1 MGIEPTHRILYGST
15 VLKTG
20 RHTRYLSA
28 SIVYKAMIILFS
40 ALPIRGFRF
49 DKKWKII
56 YNHKIFYI

>member
-28 SIVYKAMIILFS
+28 SIMYWARIITLFCF
-40 ALPIRGFRF
+40 ANKGCPV
-49 DKKWKII
+49 
-56 YNHKIFYI
+56 